1 VANSNN
7 QEQEVKFYLA
17 DRSSFEQRLRRMGAE
32 QVHPRTFESNLRFDT
47 ADGAL
52 LRARQVLRLR
62 QDEVVR
68 LTYKGPAMPGQEV
81 SVRAEIEFEVS
92 SFANARAFLEALGYR
107 VSVEYEKYRTT
118 YNLANVEVVLDELPF
133 GDFAEIE
140 GPDGPAIQAAAAAL
154 GLDWEARCAE
164 SYLGLFSSLRASQGL
179 DAQNLTFK
187 EVKQKYSAESF
198 GLKAADSG

>member
-17 DRSSFEQRLRRMGAE
+17 DLASFDERLRRMGAQ
-32 QVHPRTFESNLRFDT
+32 QVHPRTFEANLRFDT

-52 LRARQVLRLR
+52 TQARQVLRLR
-62 QDEVVR
+62 QDEKTR
-68 LTYKGPAMPGQEV
+68 LTFKGPAEPGQEV

-107 VSVEYEKYRTT
+107 VSVAYEKYRTT
-118 YNLANVEVVLDELPF
+118 YKLANVEVVLDELPF

-140 GPDGPAIQAAAAAL
+140 GPDGQAIQAAAAAM
-154 GLDWEARCAE
+154 GLNWEARCTD
-164 SYLGLFSSLRASQGL
+164 SYLGLFGLLRATQGL
-179 DAQNLTFK
+179 EAQNLTFQ
-187 EVKQKYSAESF
+187 EVKQKYPAEAF
-198 GLKAADSG
+198 GLKPAEL